1 MLSFCIWINFV
12 GGSLRVLF
20 KENFRSRLSSLRFK
34 KEKFDMRWKIIKE
47 RVVGP
52 AEIKLEYI
60 EKVGQF
66 LLSKDCPSFSW
77 NGLTICYGNRV
88 FNNEWGGV
96 KIERREKSLK
106 KNRIM
111 YSMKQKYFQILA
123 KVSEIHICLIWSSI
137 FFFSFCIQC
146 WLPLLSTQWISQW
159 RS

>member
-1 MLSFCIWINFV
+1 
-12 GGSLRVLF
+12 
-20 KENFRSRLSSLRFK
+20 
-34 KEKFDMRWKIIKE
+34 MRWKIIKE

-96 KIERREKSLK
+96 RGGK
-106 KNRIM
+106 K
-111 YSMKQKYFQILA
+111 A
-123 KVSEIHICLIWSSI
+123 
-137 FFFSFCIQC
+137 
-146 WLPLLSTQWISQW
+146 
-159 RS
+159 